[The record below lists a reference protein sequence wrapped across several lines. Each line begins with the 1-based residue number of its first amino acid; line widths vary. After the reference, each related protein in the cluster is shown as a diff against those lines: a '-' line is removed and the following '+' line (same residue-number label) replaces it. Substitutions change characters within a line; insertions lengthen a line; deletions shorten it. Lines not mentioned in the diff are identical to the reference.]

1 MAISVIGKKQLVPKL
16 SFRVNS
22 LEKLT
27 GLLFPVLVVAFI
39 AGACGL
45 LYFYLITS
53 LPQFFDFIHP
63 VVSTNKNDQNFN
75 WILLITMPLFGLLVG
90 LAVYYIMPNRK
101 NLALAPVI
109 EQIHKTGGQLP
120 LRHGFGVGIVSTL
133 SILAGSSVG
142 RFGPALHFGASI
154 GSTFANY
161 LKKNRSERM
170 LLVGCGAAAAIAAG
184 FNAPIAAA
192 IITMEVIVRNLN
204 IRFLGFTVIAAMI
217 GSLFHKFFGTKL
229 AFEAFFPT
237 ATVHPDV
244 ATKAI
249 QYALSIG
256 IGITSAYVALVFL
269 KMHTTIQ
276 QKSQKINVDPR
287 IKPVLGGLVLAL
299 LAMFVPSILG
309 LGPDVVKSIFSYS
322 YTWEF
327 LVILLVFK
335 ALAIS
340 LSFAFGFNGG
350 IFGPALFIGAASSA
364 IFVTLA
370 MNTFSIEFASPY
382 LIAVGM
388 AAVISCI
395 FGAPIGVTMMIFEL
409 TGSYEVTSLVFMGT
423 IAAHFI
429 NYRHFGRSFFDS
441 SFKKNGTDIAMCH
454 VNTILEEKTVKQL
467 VKDRFCVKQTTT
479 IVDLEQMLIGRPET
493 KEVAIVDVVGNYT
506 GLVFLANVLGYSQE
520 TKLKDIATKS
530 EHKLTLDMS
539 FKQAI
544 EIFEQSGLTALPVV
558 ESDSDMSFAGIV
570 TITDILE
577 QRQSAH
583 IEAKHEMYY

>member
-1 MAISVIGKKQLVPKL
+1 MVTSLIAKKYLIPKL
-16 SFRVNS
+16 SFRMNS
-22 LEKLT
+22 FEKLT
-27 GLLFPVLVVAFI
+27 GLLLPVLFVALL

-53 LPQFFDFIHP
+53 LPQLVDFLHP
-63 VVSTNKNDQNFN
+63 VVTTNKNEQSFN
-75 WILLITMPLFGLLVG
+75 WLLLISMPIFGLLAG

-101 NLALAPVI
+101 NMALAPVI
-109 EQIHKTGGQLP
+109 EEIHKTGGQLSM
-120 LRHGFGVGIVSTL
+120 RHGFGVGIVSTL
-133 SILAGSSVG
+133 SIVAGSSVG

-154 GSTFANY
+154 GSSFANF

-192 IITMEVIVRNLN
+192 IIVMEVIVRNLN

-217 GSLFHKFFGTKL
+217 GSLFHKFFGTSL
-229 AFEAFFPT
+229 AFEAFFP
-237 ATVHPDV
+237 AVAEHPDV
-244 ATKAI
+244 GEKAV

-256 IGITSAYVALVFL
+256 IGISSAYVAFVFL

-276 QKSQKINVDPR
+276 QLGQKFQLDPR
-287 IKPVLGGLVLAL
+287 LKPMLGGLVLAL
-299 LAMFVPSILG
+299 IAMFVPGILG
-309 LGPDVVKSIFSYS
+309 LGPDVVKSIFSYEYS
-322 YTWEF
+322 WDF
-327 LVILLVFK
+327 LLILLVFK

-364 IFVTLA
+364 IFVSLA
-370 MNTFSIEFASPY
+370 MDVFSFEFASPY

-409 TGSYEVTSLVFMGT
+409 TGSYEVTSLVFIGT

-441 SFKKNGTDIAMCH
+441 VFKKNGTDISMCH
-454 VNTILEEKTVKQL
+454 VNTILEEKTVKGL
-467 VKDRFCVKQTTT
+467 VKDTFCVKYSTT
-479 IVDLEQMLIGRPET
+479 IVELEEMLLERPQA
-493 KEVAIVDVVGNYT
+493 KEIAIVDNMGNYK
-506 GLVFLANVLGYSQE
+506 GIVFLANVLGYSQE
-520 TKLKDIATKS
+520 TKLKDIASTS
-530 EHKLTLDMS
+530 EHTLSLDMS

-544 EIFEQSGLTALPVV
+544 EIFEQSGRSVLPVI
-558 ESDSDMSFAGIV
+558 DSVRLPRFAGII

-577 QRQSAH
+577 QRQAAH